1 MESQGVAPAPTPN
14 APAPNAPAPN
24 APAANAPAAA
34 ASAAATAAAPAPT
47 AAAPIPPAKVLTSNP
62 NSKYAD
68 DIKKVQRI
76 EAVALSLILLIA
88 LGATF
93 YLWQFS
99 ASPWC
104 CFVLAGLAGI
114 IAGLLHSLKWFYRT
128 VGDGE
133 WEIDRAWWR
142 YLNPL
147 VSGVMGVS
155 IYIVLRSGLD
165 KGQTT
170 LTANKDALVAYS
182 VGFLT
187 GLFADNAMGKLR
199 DIAHVLFGPAG
210 TSKAKPTTPASGAT
224 GKP

>member
-1 MESQGVAPAPTPN
+1 MSSQGVAPAPTP
-14 APAPNAPAPN
+14 
-24 APAANAPAAA
+24 
-34 ASAAATAAAPAPT
+34 
-47 AAAPIPPAKVLTSNP
+47 PPPPVLRSNP
-62 NSKYAD
+62 NSKYPPD
-68 DIKKVQRI
+68 MLKIQKI
-76 EAVALSLILLIA
+76 EAIA
-88 LGATF
+88 LGVALLTALALTF

-99 ASPWC
+99 ASIWC
-104 CFVLAGLAGI
+104 CFVLAGLAGV

-133 WEIDRAWWR
+133 WELDRAWWR

-165 KGQTT
+165 KGQTGVP
-170 LTANKDALVAYS
+170 AKDALVAYS
-182 VGFLT
+182 IGFLT

-210 TSKAKPTTPASGAT
+210 PSKAKPTSPPGGAGT
-224 GKP
+224 HPNA